1 MKEHHCGK
9 CNKIYA
15 SPQSLWNHKQR
26 CKGNVSTPW
35 NDTNNVRSQVIP
47 TPQSMWWRSVV
58 PPPDLKTNSNEENK
72 LLSLEVLA
80 GDIDDCIDKRVMKMK
95 DDIWNKIVEHH
106 GLGEKGGSLGLED
119 EESKEK
125 DDKEEKEVDRAE
137 ETGEHDI
144 KEEVFRDVIIKDKN
158 KLEKMINDLQE
169 SKFSEQAGEIKD
181 LCHQYLTDGEL
192 KLYYQVR
199 GNYYAEG
206 YEAIVE
212 KIFNKLRALER
223 GFTG

>member
-1 MKEHHCGK
+1 MKEHHCVK

-26 CKGNVSTPW
+26 CKGNVSTSW
-35 NDTNNVRSQVIP
+35 NDTNNVRSQP
-47 TPQSMWWRSVV
+47 TPQSMVWRSV
-58 PPPDLKTNSNEENK
+58 PPPDLKRNSNEEK

-95 DDIWNKIVEHH
+95 YDIWNKIVEHH

-125 DDKEEKEVDRAE
+125 DEKEEKEVDRAK
-137 ETGEHDI
+137 ETGERDI
-144 KEEVFRDVIIKDKN
+144 KEEVFHDVIIKDKN
-158 KLEKMINDLQE
+158 KLEKMINELQE

-181 LCHQYLTDGEL
+181 LLVNFI
-192 KLYYQVR
+192 K
-199 GNYYAEG
+199 
-206 YEAIVE
+206 E
-212 KIFNKLRALER
+212 KNNDS
-223 GFTG
+223 